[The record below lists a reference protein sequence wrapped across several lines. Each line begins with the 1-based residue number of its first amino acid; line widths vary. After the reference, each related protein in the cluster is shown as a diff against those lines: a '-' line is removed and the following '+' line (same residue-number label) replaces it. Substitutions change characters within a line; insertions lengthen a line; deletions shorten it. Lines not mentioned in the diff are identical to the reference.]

1 MSDAGLEAR
10 LVVLIEE
17 TTGIA
22 VPDTHTDL
30 LDSGLLDSLALV
42 SLLAELEA
50 QLGFQLLLDDFD
62 LEDFRTVGR
71 MADHLSATG
80 VGAQGSPSI
89 SP

>member
-22 VPDTHTDL
+22 ADTHTDL

-80 VGAQGSPSI
+80 VGAQGSPGI